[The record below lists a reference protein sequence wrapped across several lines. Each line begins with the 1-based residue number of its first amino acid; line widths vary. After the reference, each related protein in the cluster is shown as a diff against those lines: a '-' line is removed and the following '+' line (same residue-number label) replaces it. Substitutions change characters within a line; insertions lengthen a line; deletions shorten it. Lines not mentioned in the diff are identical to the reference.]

1 MENKNLTGYASIDK
15 PWMKYYSESLAD
27 KPLPQKT
34 LFQMVY
40 EANKEHQSDYAFNY
54 FGKRITYREF
64 FHKVDTVSRS
74 LTKLGVKPD
83 DIVTIMGLASP
94 ETFYVAYACSKIG
107 AIINL
112 ISVLA
117 GEQEIVHYLEEAGS
131 KVFVALDLL
140 NDKIIKALP
149 QTGVETVVN
158 MSITESAPL
167 HIKAA
172 FKLKAKVPKCGDSMS
187 WKAFLALAEGQPK
200 VRTFPFKPNRF
211 SYLAHTGGTTGEPK
225 GVMLCDE
232 CFNGI
237 AEEYNLI
244 MKHER
249 QGIFLNTIVP
259 FVVYGF
265 LINSHMPLCL
275 GLEQYILPKVDVC
288 KIPKTII
295 KKRVNFI
302 GTVPPYLEYF
312 THTKCK
318 TKADL
323 SFIKVIATGG
333 DGMTQELENNINDL
347 LNKNGS
353 PAKII
358 KGYGLTETCATACTG
373 SDRANMLGSVGIPL
387 MRNIFSSFDPNN
399 NKEMKYS
406 EEGEICINTP
416 YLMLGYLNN
425 PEATDEVVKIH
436 KDGKKWFHTGDLGY
450 ITDEGAVY
458 ITGRIKRI
466 FLTEKDGMVSKIF
479 PDRVEKT
486 LEAHEAV
493 EVACVV
499 KSSADNEPEVKL
511 AAYVVLKQQYRSDSN
526 RIEAELR
533 ELCKSELPE
542 YSLPSKYEFIDA
554 MPLTAVGKIDF
565 RALEKLAGQGE

>member
-1 MENKNLTGYASIDK
+1 MENKELTGYASIDK

-117 GEQEIVHYLEEAGS
+117 GEQELVHYLEEAGS
-131 KVFVALDLL
+131 KVFVALDLF
-140 NDKIIKALP
+140 NDKIIKAVP

-172 FKLKAKVPKCGDSMS
+172 FKLKAKVPKCGDFMS

-211 SYLAHTGGTTGEPK
+211 SYLAHTGGTTGDSK

-232 CFNGI
+232 AINGI
-237 AEEYNLI
+237 AEEYATI
-244 MKHER
+244 FSHER
-249 QGIFLNTIVP
+249 QDRWINTIVP

-265 LINSHMPLCL
+265 LANTHVPLL
-275 GLEQYILPKVDVC
+275 TGIENILLPKTD
-288 KIPKTII
+288 I
-295 KKRVNFI
+295 KKLPRQILKYRINFVSS
-302 GTVPPYLEYF
+302 VPPYLEYLCIDKKF
-312 THTKCK
+312 INS
-318 TKADL
+318 DL
-323 SFIKVIATGG
+323 SFIKAISAGG
-333 DGMTQELENNINDL
+333 DGMTFELENNINNVL
-347 LNKNGS
+347 IKNS
-353 PAKII
+353 AASRLMN
-358 KGYGLTETCATACTG
+358 GYGATEIGTTACVNSYG
-373 SDRANMLGSVGIPL
+373 RFEGSVGLPFNRDL
-387 MRNIFSSFDPNN
+387 VSIFDIDT
-399 NKEMKYS
+399 NKELTYN
-406 EEGEICINTP
+406 ETGEICINTP

-425 PEATDEVVKIH
+425 PEATDEVVKTH

-450 ITDEGAVY
+450 ITEEGAVY

-466 FLTEKDGMVSKIF
+466 ILTEKDGMVSKIF

-565 RALEKLAGQGE
+565 RALERRSSGE

>member
-74 LTKLGVKPD
+74 LTKLGVKSD

-117 GEQEIVHYLEEAGS
+117 GEQELVHYLEEAGS
-131 KVFVALDLL
+131 KVFVALDLF
-140 NDKIIKALP
+140 NDKIIKAMP

-158 MSITESAPL
+158 MSITESAPF

-172 FKLKAKVPKCGDSMS
+172 FKLKAKVPKCGDFMS

-232 CFNGI
+232 TLNGI
-237 AEEYNLI
+237 TEEYDHI
-244 MKHER
+244 FDHER
-249 QGIFLNTIVP
+249 QDRFLNTIVP
-259 FVVYGF
+259 FVIYGF
-265 LINSHMPLCL
+265 LVNAHIPLCL
-275 GLEQYILPKVDVC
+275 SFENYLIPKVETQKVYRIIANNKISFVSTVPIYLDILPKKRSLDFSNL
-288 KIPKTII
+288 KTLG
-295 KKRVNFI
+295 V
-302 GTVPPYLEYF
+302 
-312 THTKCK
+312 
-318 TKADL
+318 
-323 SFIKVIATGG
+323 GG
-333 DGMTQELENNINDL
+333 DGMTDELHFNIKEL
-347 LNKNGS
+347 LSKNG
-353 PAKII
+353 AENTLMT
-358 KGYGLTETCATACTG
+358 GYGLTEVCATSCG
-373 SDRANMLGSVGIPL
+373 CFSKEFWGSVGYPL
-387 MRNIFSSFDPNN
+387 NRNIYTAFDT
-399 NKEMKYS
+399 ETG
-406 EEGEICINTP
+406 EEKPYNEIGEICINTP

-425 PEATDEVVKIH
+425 PEATDEVVKTH

-450 ITDEGAVY
+450 ITEEGAVY

-466 FLTEKDGMVSKIF
+466 ILTEKDGMVSKIF

-565 RALEKLAGQGE
+565 RALERRSSGE